1 MCDKRL
7 VNIMREKINK
17 CPALKVAY
25 LRMFIQPLAAF
36 TQFIENILFT
46 PSSFKMLFM
55 FMYHFNRHPGLEP
68 GSRNTQAMMIW
79 IPHRV
84 RDDRNRI
91 AFMA

>member
-36 TQFIENILFT
+36 TQFIENVLFT
-46 PSSFKMLFM
+46 PASFKMLLKKKK
-55 FMYHFNRHPGLEP
+55 HFKRFHSLEP
-68 GSRNTQAMMIW
+68 VSMNTLAMMIW

-84 RDDRNRI
+84 LVDRNRI

>member
-36 TQFIENILFT
+36 TQFIENVLFT
-46 PSSFKMLFM
+46 PASFKMLFM
-55 FMYHFNRHPGLEP
+55 FMYHFNRHPGLAGIQEHT
-68 GSRNTQAMMIW
+68 G
-79 IPHRV
+79 
-84 RDDRNRI
+84 DDDMDP
-91 AFMA
+91 ASSAG

>member
-36 TQFIENILFT
+36 TQFIENVLFT
-46 PSSFKMLFM
+46 PASFKMLFM
-55 FMYHFNRHPGLEP
+55 FMYHLTVIPALSRDPG
-68 GSRNTQAMMIW
+68 T
-79 IPHRV
+79 HR
-84 RDDRNRI
+84 R
-91 AFMA
+91 

>member
-1 MCDKRL
+1 MPC
-7 VNIMREKINK
+7 
-17 CPALKVAY
+17 LKGCLFIYLFY
-25 LRMFIQPLAAF
+25 LRKFIQPLAASI
-36 TQFIENILFT
+36 QFIENVLFT
-46 PSSFKMLFM
+46 SASFKMLFI